1 MDAWIDSDLGFGDVY
16 QIDLQ
21 WNVAL
26 DDGIGGGGGVGVRG
40 VPEALIGIQ
49 KGMLNK

>member
-26 DDGIGGGGGVGVRG
+26 DDGIGGVGVRG

-49 KGMLNK
+49 KGTLNK